1 MLTGKFI
8 KECKNRFLCLVEING
23 NIEECYVSSSSR
35 LENYIDLTGC
45 KVLLKE
51 NVGKKLR
58 TNYTLQAAFYKRAWV
73 LLNLNHINELVY
85 TEYLNT
91 TGIDTSGIIREH
103 FIGKYKS
110 DLYLPG
116 KEQIVE
122 AKGILSGDD
131 IAKFP
136 LVSCGRAL
144 NQMKEIGNLLDKG
157 LKVDYTFVLMNPKIQ
172 AITLN
177 SEQEQFIEVFTACIV
192 KGLVPRYY
200 TVRWRQGKSFLSTAK
215 NVYIK

>member
-23 NIEECYVSSSSR
+23 NIEECYVSSSSK

-45 KVLLKE
+45 NVLLKK

-58 TNYTLQAAFYKRAWV
+58 TDYTLHAAYYKRAWV
-73 LLNLNHINELVY
+73 LLNLNYINELVH
-85 TEYLNT
+85 TEYLKT
-91 TGIDTSGIIREH
+91 TGIDTAGIIREC
-103 FIGKYKS
+103 FIGEYKS
-110 DLYLPG
+110 DLYLPE
-116 KEQIVE
+116 KEKIVE

-144 NQMKEIGNLLDKG
+144 KQMEEIENILDEG
-157 LKVDYTFVLMNPKIQ
+157 FKVDYTFVLMNPKIQ
-172 AITLN
+172 SIALN
-177 SEQEQFIEVFTACIV
+177 SEQKQFVEVFKACID

>member
-8 KECKNRFLCLVEING
+8 EECKNRFLCLVEING

-58 TNYTLQAAFYKRAWV
+58 TNYTLQAAYYKRAWV

-85 TEYLNT
+85 MEYLSA
-91 TGIDTSGIIREH
+91 TGIARAGIIREH
-103 FIGKYKS
+103 FIGEYKS
-110 DLYLPG
+110 DLYIPK
-116 KEQIVE
+116 KEKIVE
-122 AKGILSGDD
+122 AKGILSGDN

-144 NQMKEIGNLLDKG
+144 KQMEEIEHLLDEG

-177 SEQEQFIEVFTACIV
+177 SEQKQFIEMFTACV
-192 KGLVPRYY
+192 DKGLVARYY